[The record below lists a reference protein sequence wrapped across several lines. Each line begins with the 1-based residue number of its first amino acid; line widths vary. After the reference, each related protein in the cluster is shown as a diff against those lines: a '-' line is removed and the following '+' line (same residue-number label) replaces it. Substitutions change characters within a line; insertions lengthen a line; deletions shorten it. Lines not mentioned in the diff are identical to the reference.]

1 MSAFQPRGDSNK
13 ITETIDGKK
22 REGTMKR
29 RRPREILDLR
39 GAGIDRGVY
48 SGRHNV
54 SVSSC

>member
-1 MSAFQPRGDSNK
+1 MSAFRPRGDSNT
-13 ITETIDGKK
+13 IIETIDGKK

-29 RRPREILDLR
+29 GRPRKILDLR

-54 SVSSC
+54 GVSSC